1 MGGGGGGEVLRQ
13 LKTCGS
19 SVGSQTQRRWSRR
32 SAGAER
38 PHAKPATDWLQPGS
52 PRASLQLESDG
63 YGALRVRK
71 WVSEG
76 EWGHH
81 AGAWSAK
88 CKCWRTVAVLLICG
102 TNGKLP

>member
-1 MGGGGGGEVLRQ
+1 MGGGGGGEVLRR
-13 LKTCGS
+13 LGWACGS

-52 PRASLQLESDG
+52 PRASLQLESDE
-63 YGALRVRK
+63 YSALRVRK

-76 EWGHH
+76 EWGPSCRRMVSQVQVLED
-81 AGAWSAK
+81 SA
-88 CKCWRTVAVLLICG
+88 CSPHLWHER
-102 TNGKLP
+102 